1 MVSLSLRYVSS
12 QFFFLYHIYIHT
24 YIYICYLVQSKDR
37 HRRLVNLHV
46 LETFIL
52 THCQSFYN
60 VSPFFFFFYPLSNT
74 SHSLFFSNKK
84 KSLSSL
90 SISFVC
96 LFVFLKRKK
105 WIRMQKMDWSKTV
118 LFYEQFIHTIYS
130 FIHIDDVLF
139 SKSFFKPISL
149 FLFRDLDLFYDE
161 EKNKRNVICFI

>member
-12 QFFFLYHIYIHT
+12 QFFFLYHI

-74 SHSLFFSNKK
+74 SYSLFFSNKK

-118 LFYEQFIHTIYS
+118 LFYEQFIHTIS
-130 FIHIDDVLF
+130 MMLLF

>member
-74 SHSLFFSNKK
+74 SYSLFFSNKK

-96 LFVFLKRKK
+96 LFVFLKRKMNK
-105 WIRMQKMDWSKTV
+105 NAKDG
-118 LFYEQFIHTIYS
+118 LEQNGFILRTICLYD
-130 FIHIDDVLF
+130 IDDVLF

-149 FLFRDLDLFYDE
+149 FLFHDLDLFYDE

>member
-1 MVSLSLRYVSS
+1 MISQNFSPLANIIFKLIHYTCKVVSLSLRYVSS

-105 WIRMQKMDWSKTV
+105 WIRMQKIDWSKTV
-118 LFYEQFIHTIYS
+118 LFYEQFVYTMMFYL
-130 FIHIDDVLF
+130 VN
-139 SKSFFKPISL
+139 L
-149 FLFRDLDLFYDE
+149 FLNQYPFS
-161 EKNKRNVICFI
+161 CFMI